1 VNLKFAGDGSSRS
14 ITGKVSLKNEE
25 SKIYF
30 KGHEFKVLRGNIFFR
45 KSSETTDPYFDVLSE
60 TKISDYNLEMEING
74 DLKNLN
80 VKFRSDPP
88 LAEPDILSLLTLG
101 ITLDT
106 SRELQDSEL
115 ESVTSMSLGSLLI
128 DQFGI
133 NQGLN
138 ESLGI
143 KLSVGP
149 EFSDENVNPIAGK
162 INNNADTA
170 RLRSAT
176 KLRLSKRISNSIDLN
191 YSSTLGGSLDQSQ
204 QMNINFK
211 INSDV
216 ALQGV
221 YRTQTNENSESID
234 NNESIGFDLIWKK
247 TFK

>member
-1 VNLKFAGDGSSRS
+1 MAL
-14 ITGKVSLKNEE
+14 
-25 SKIYF
+25 
-30 KGHEFKVLRGNIFFR
+30 
-45 KSSETTDPYFDVLSE
+45 
-60 TKISDYNLEMEING
+60 NG
-74 DLKNLN
+74 DLKNLS
-80 VKFRSDPP
+80 VDFRSDPP

-115 ESVTSMSLGSLLI
+115 ESVTSMSIGSLLI

-149 EFSDENVNPIAGK
+149 EFSDENINPIAGK
-162 INNNADTA
+162 ISSSNDTA

-176 KLRLSKRISNSIDLN
+176 KIRLTKRISNSINLN

-204 QMNINFK
+204 QMNINLK
-211 INSDV
+211 LNKDMS
-216 ALQGV
+216 LQGV
-221 YRTQTNENSESID
+221 YRTQTNESSESID
-234 NNESIGFDLIWKK
+234 NTESMGFDFIWKK